1 MHSEVFSVALISYQ
15 RNARN
20 ELLCDGIGKFQPAS
34 QMNKTLGKPHKIP
47 NGGPN
52 EGNTFF
58 LNEKY
63 RE

>member
-1 MHSEVFSVALISYQ
+1 MDSEVFSVALISYQ

-34 QMNKTLGKPHKIP
+34 QMNKTLAKP

-52 EGNTFF
+52 DGNTIF

>member
-1 MHSEVFSVALISYQ
+1 MESEVFSVALISYQ

-20 ELLCDGIGKFQPAS
+20 ELLYDGIGKFQPAS
-34 QMNKTLGKPHKIP
+34 QMNKTLAKPRKIP
-47 NGGPN
+47 NGGP
-52 EGNTFF
+52 F